1 MRSFLYIFIFFSL
14 FIKSVAQSF
23 VEPDKMKSFNI
34 TVNYPDYTVKTQMLK
49 DPKKIKL
56 DPDLSYHWYISQ
68 KIMET
73 KGGFDGKLLHGYYKS
88 FYLTD
93 QLFES
98 GEFYYGVKSGEWKNW
113 YPDGKLKEITNW
125 KNGRKNGKYIL
136 YSDLGVLMA
145 TGEFEK
151 DELTGEFKTYDNFGK
166 ESSVRKYKNGKE
178 IIKKEK
184 VEKVKKEKKSKEKT
198 ENSTEPKK
206 EKKKLFGNKKKSPKE
221 KEEQKPEDSVKKGK
235 KPLFKRKSKEE
246 KDTKSTSITT

>member
-1 MRSFLYIFIFFSL
+1 MKIYIYILLISTL
-14 FIKSVAQSF
+14 GLKCLAQDF

-49 DPKKIKL
+49 DHPKKLKL
-56 DPDLSYHWYISQ
+56 ESDLSYHWYISQ

-73 KGGFDGKLLHGYYKS
+73 KGGYDGKLLHGYYKS

-98 GEFYYGVKSGEWKNW
+98 GEFDYGVKSGEWKNW

-125 KNGRKNGKYIL
+125 KNGRKNGKYTL
-136 YSDLGVLMA
+136 YSNLGVLMA
-145 TGEFEK
+145 TGEFKK

-178 IIKKEK
+178 IIKK
-184 VEKVKKEKKSKEKT
+184 VKVKKEKVNKEKAPK
-198 ENSTEPKK
+198 ENSENSSEPIK
-206 EKKKLFGNKKKSPKE
+206 EKKKWFGNKKDKE
-221 KEEQKPEDSVKKGK
+221 GK
-235 KPLFKRKSKEE
+235 KEE
-246 KDTKSTSITT
+246 KTKATKSTTITT